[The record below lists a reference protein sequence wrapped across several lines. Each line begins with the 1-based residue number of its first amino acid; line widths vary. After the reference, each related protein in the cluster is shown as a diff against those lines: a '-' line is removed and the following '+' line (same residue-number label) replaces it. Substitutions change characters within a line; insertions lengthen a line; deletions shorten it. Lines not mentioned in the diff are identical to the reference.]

1 VVPFLYPLVIVSYS
15 DGLEEVEFEWRGE
28 AGKVL
33 LTGSFLDWDKNVA
46 LESAGDGVFKVKQV
60 SALCSTVDTEVTN
73 GDSELLCRV
82 LAAGHFA
89 ESCVATSCMVSVQ
102 P

>member
-1 VVPFLYPLVIVSYS
+1 M
-15 DGLEEVEFEWRGE
+15 
-28 AGKVL
+28 L

-60 SALCSTVDTEVTN
+60 SALCSAVDTEVTN

-82 LAAGHFA
+82 LATGHSA
-89 ESCVATSCMVSVQ
+89 ESCVATSCMVSV
-102 P
+102 